1 MKRVNKVKN
10 RKLVK
15 SAGLFGK
22 EEKYDFLY
30 NACVGNNGWISINT
44 YISGYQA
51 ATLVML
57 ESALE
62 SISTRKNVPDNA
74 EMWNIDTA
82 IYPILFSARH
92 YVELYLKQKIYAI
105 NYFKLKEKIEEKL
118 IRTHDKKVMEY
129 FY

>member
-1 MKRVNKVKN
+1 MKN

-74 EMWNIDTA
+74 EMWNIDIA

-92 YVELYLKQKIYAI
+92 YVELYLKQKYMLLII
-105 NYFKLKEKIEEKL
+105 LNLKRK
-118 IRTHDKKVMEY
+118 
-129 FY
+129 